1 MSVVNNCVQQVEFVA
16 EIDFVHLLIKIW

>member
-16 EIDFVHLLIKIW
+16 EIDFVHLLIKI